1 MTNNNTFTYNAPA
14 KINIG
19 LDVIRKR
26 EDGYHDL
33 KMIMQTLSLHDTL
46 TFEVESDKPYNL
58 TMTCSNT
65 ELPVD
70 DGNLVVK
77 AINMLAEEFNINA
90 DIKVHLEK
98 RIPVAAGMAGGST
111 DGAAAF
117 IAINDIFSLGLS
129 KEDLMKR
136 AVKLG
141 ADIPYCIM
149 KGTALSEGIGD
160 ILTPIA
166 PLKDAY
172 YLIVKPPVNVSTG
185 FVYGNLKITDETIH
199 PDIDG
204 IIAAMKENN
213 AKTVGSLLGNV
224 LETVTAPAYPVI
236 DEIKKLMLE
245 NGAVGSLMSGSGPTV
260 FGIFENEETANDAC
274 EICKN
279 TFMGAFCE
287 VCTAE
292 FCI

>member
-1 MTNNNTFTYNAPA
+1 MKKTYTYDAPA

-46 TFEVESDKPYNL
+46 TFEIENGKPYNL
-58 TMTCSNT
+58 TMTCSNKK
-65 ELPVD
+65 LPID

-77 AINMLAEEFNINA
+77 AINMLAEEFSINA
-90 DIKVHLEK
+90 IIKVHLEK

-111 DGAAAF
+111 DAAAAF
-117 IAINDIFSLGLS
+117 IAVNEIFKLGLS
-129 KEDLMKR
+129 KDDLMKR
-136 AVKLG
+136 AVTLG
-141 ADIPYCIM
+141 ADIPYCIL

-172 YLIVKPPVNVSTG
+172 YLIVKPPINVSTG
-185 FVYGNLKITDETIH
+185 FVYGNLKITAETLH

-204 IIAAMKENN
+204 IIAAMKEND

-236 DEIKKLMLE
+236 DEIKQLMLK

-260 FGIFENEETANDAC
+260 FGIFENEDTANDAC
-274 EICKN
+274 KICENSFKE
-279 TFMGAFCE
+279 AFCE
-287 VCTAE
+287 VCTATL
-292 FCI
+292 

>member
-1 MTNNNTFTYNAPA
+1 MTNNKKTYTYTAPA

-46 TFEVESDKPYNL
+46 TFDVEKDKPYNL

-117 IAINDIFSLGLS
+117 IAINEIFELGLS
-129 KEDLMKR
+129 KEELMKR

-160 ILTPIA
+160 ILTLVA

-172 YLIVKPPVNVSTG
+172 YLIVKPPINVSTG
-185 FVYGNLKITDETIH
+185 FVYGNLKITGETIH

-204 IIAAMKENN
+204 IITAMDNN
-213 AKTVGSLLGNV
+213 DAKTVGALLGNV
-224 LETVTAPAYPVI
+224 LETVTVPAYPVI
-236 DEIKKLMLE
+236 DEIKKIMLE
-245 NGAVGSLMSGSGPTV
+245 NGAAGSLMSGSGPTV
-260 FGIFENEETANDAC
+260 FGIYENEDAANDAC
-274 EICKN
+274 EICKER
-279 TFMGAFCE
+279 FVEAFCE
-287 VCTAE
+287 VCTADM
-292 FCI
+292 

>member
-1 MTNNNTFTYNAPA
+1 MKKTYTYDAPA

-46 TFEVESDKPYNL
+46 TFEVENGKPYNL
-58 TMTCSNT
+58 TMTCSNK
-65 ELPVD
+65 ELPID

-77 AINMLAEEFNINA
+77 AINMLAEEFSINA
-90 DIKVHLEK
+90 IIKVHLEK

-111 DGAAAF
+111 DAAAAF
-117 IAINDIFSLGLS
+117 IAVNEIFKLGLS
-129 KEDLMKR
+129 KDDLMKR
-136 AVKLG
+136 AVTLG
-141 ADIPYCIM
+141 ADIPYCIL

-172 YLIVKPPVNVSTG
+172 YLIVKPPINVSTG
-185 FVYGNLKITDETIH
+185 FVYGNLKITAETLH

-204 IIAAMKENN
+204 IIAAMKEND

-236 DEIKKLMLE
+236 DEIKQLMLK

-260 FGIFENEETANDAC
+260 FGIFENEDTANDAC
-274 EICKN
+274 KICENSFKE
-279 TFMGAFCE
+279 AFCE
-287 VCTAE
+287 VCTATL
-292 FCI
+292 